1 MELFQKW
8 VAASKNACKNKLFIP
23 LSNHDMIMINVAV
36 NGYGTIGRRVAN
48 AVLTQKDMKV
58 TGIVKTTP
66 DYVARMAA
74 KKFSIFVPDE
84 ASAKKFRDAGIE
96 TAGLLKDLLLSSDLV
111 VDATPEGIGEKNKQL
126 YNGKINAIFQGGESS
141 AVADASFNAYSSY
154 GECTGKKY
162 VRVVSC
168 NTTGLA
174 RSLYPIHSA
183 FGIQHVN
190 ATLIRR
196 ATDPNDSKKGPINAI
211 EPSLKFPSHHAP
223 DLRTVI
229 RDIDIDTVAV
239 KVPTTL
245 MHVHVIDARLK
256 KSATRDEVLSTWGK
270 YRRVRLISG
279 KDGITS
285 TAQVMDLSREGNRD
299 RSDLYEI
306 VIWSDSVSV
315 KGDRL
320 NYIQA
325 VHQESIV
332 VPENVDAIRA
342 SMGSASQQESID
354 MTDKGL
360 GINNEVFY

>member
-1 MELFQKW
+1 
-8 VAASKNACKNKLFIP
+8 
-23 LSNHDMIMINVAV
+23 MINVAV

-48 AVLTQKDMKV
+48 AVLKQPDMKV
-58 TGIVKTTP
+58 SGIVKATP

-74 KKFSIFVPDE
+74 KTFRIYVPDE
-84 ASAKKFRDAGIE
+84 ISARKFKDAGIE
-96 TAGLLKDLLLSSDLV
+96 TAGLLPDLLSTSDIV
-111 VDATPEGIGEKNKQL
+111 VDATPEGMGEKNRTM
-126 YNGKINAIFQGGESS
+126 YSGRINAIFQGGEDSS
-141 AVADASFNAYSSY
+141 VADASFNAYSSY
-154 GECTGKKY
+154 GECYGKKS

-174 RSLYPIHSA
+174 RSLFPVHSEI
-183 FGIQHVN
+183 GIQHVS

-196 ATDPNDSKKGPINAI
+196 ATDPNDSKKGPINAV

-223 DLRTVI
+223 DVKTVI

-245 MHVHVIDARLK
+245 MHVHVVDARLK
-256 KSATRDEVLSTWGK
+256 RNATREEVIGAWSK
-270 YRRVRLISG
+270 FRRVRLISG
-279 KDGITS
+279 KDGLTS
-285 TAQVMDLSREGNRD
+285 TAQIMDMSREGNRD

-306 VIWSDSVSV
+306 VIWQDSVSV

-332 VPENVDAIRA
+332 VPENVDAIRSSLA
-342 SMGSASQQESID
+342 SAGQHESID
-354 MTDKGL
+354 LTDRSL
-360 GINNEVFY
+360 SINKEVFY